1 MSLNLIILF
10 RLNSGDECSLY
21 LALLMQRMAFVC
33 KISSIN
39 ILFASDDRTPKQCTI
54 IPYGMKHKRDGKIE

>member
-21 LALLMQRMAFVC
+21 LALLMQRMAFFLLDFQF
-33 KISSIN
+33 IN
-39 ILFASDDRTPKQCTI
+39 KLVVRVSP
-54 IPYGMKHKRDGKIE
+54 E